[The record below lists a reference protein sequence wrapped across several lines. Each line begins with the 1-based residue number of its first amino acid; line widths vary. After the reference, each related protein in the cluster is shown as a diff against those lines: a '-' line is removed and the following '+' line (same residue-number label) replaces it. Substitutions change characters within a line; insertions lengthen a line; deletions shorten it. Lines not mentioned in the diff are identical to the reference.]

1 MPVLD
6 LIEKTRDGVPLSR
19 EDIDRLVA
27 GIVDNRWP
35 DYQLAAWLMAV
46 VLRGLTDQETFW
58 LTGAMAEMGRPHPAL
73 GDVDKHSTGG
83 VGDKTTLVLAPLVAA
98 LGLRMAKMS
107 GRGLGH
113 TGGTLDKLESIPG
126 FQIELPIDAIRR
138 QVEQIGVAVVA
149 QSRELAPAD
158 RRLYALRDVTGTVN
172 HPALIAS
179 SIMSKKLAAGTPNLV
194 LDVKVGNGAFMTELR
209 DANRL
214 ARLMVDIGR
223 YYGRRMTVLMTTMQ
237 QPLGWAIGNAVEVN
251 EAVSVLRGEGPS
263 DLREEVVRLA
273 AELLH
278 LAKGVPLADAETEAH
293 QALQS
298 GRAWERFIQWVRWQ
312 GGDVAQVEA
321 GLPLGPVT
329 RVWRAETRVTVQSLN
344 TRAIG
349 EVALM
354 LGAGRHRL
362 EDAVNPAVGL
372 HCYLKTGRTY
382 EAGDVLAVV
391 YAMTETAADDA
402 VQKLAAAVTFGEPE
416 SIPPLVLGRIST
428 EE

>member
-126 FQIELPIDAIRR
+126 FRVELPIDAIRR

-251 EAVSVLRGEGPS
+251 EAVGVLRGEGPS

-278 LAKGVPLADAETEAH
+278 LAKGMPLAEAETEAH

-312 GGDVAQVEA
+312 GGDVAAVEA

-402 VQKLAAAVTFGEPE
+402 VKKLTAAVTFGEPE
-416 SIPPLVLGRIST
+416 SVPPLVLGRIST